1 METDD
6 TRRTPGLTLKAVARQ
21 QLLLGVLRRPVGP
34 EVAVARPARAAR
46 GEPRHRPPGHQPQ
59 TLGFPKM
66 TDSLIPSHFE
76 YYWRPPA
83 GLGLMTGFPFS
94 RPYEDEKLKAR

>member
-1 METDD
+1 
-6 TRRTPGLTLKAVARQ
+6 
-21 QLLLGVLRRPVGP
+21 
-34 EVAVARPARAAR
+34 
-46 GEPRHRPPGHQPQ
+46 
-59 TLGFPKM
+59 M